1 MVVVIFATH
10 TPKAESDYPVIQFV
24 GNLHDCINS
33 RIVRSMILERK
44 LGFLQKVLN
53 AGSKCVSSR
62 LVEVMCE
69 SISSLCLVRECRE
82 VEEMCGAAF
91 TDRLLK
97 GERT

>member
-1 MVVVIFATH
+1 MALTM
-10 TPKAESDYPVIQFV
+10 
-24 GNLHDCINS
+24 
-33 RIVRSMILERK
+33 RSTILERK

-62 LVEVMCE
+62 LVEVMCD

-82 VEEMCGAAF
+82 LEEVCGVAF
-91 TDRLLK
+91 TDKLLK